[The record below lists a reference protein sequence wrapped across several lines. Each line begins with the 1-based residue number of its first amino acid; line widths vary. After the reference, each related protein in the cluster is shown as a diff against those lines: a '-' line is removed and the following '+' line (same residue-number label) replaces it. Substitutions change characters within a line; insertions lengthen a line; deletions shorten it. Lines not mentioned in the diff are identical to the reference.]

1 MKVQT
6 TRFGWIDVDEGRL
19 IEFPE
24 GVLGFPDESHYALIQ
39 INDEGNFFWLQSIS
53 RPEVAF
59 VVCDP
64 RLFVPDYEVPAK
76 PEEFSQ
82 IGLED
87 VAQAQVF
94 IVINKVARALTG
106 NLQGPLVI
114 NAANR
119 RGRQLVLS
127 EKKYSTR
134 HPLMRLDEARER
146 ASLTA

>member
-1 MKVQT
+1 
-6 TRFGWIDVDEGRL
+6 L

-24 GVLGFPDESHYALIQ
+24 GVLGFPDESHYALLAIS
-39 INDEGNFFWLQSIS
+39 DEGNFFWLQSVS

-64 RLFVPDYEVPAK
+64 CLFVPDYEVPAK

-87 VAQAQVF
+87 MSQAQVF
-94 IVINKVARALTG
+94 IVINKVTHALTG
-106 NLQGPLVI
+106 NLQGPLVV

-119 RGRQLVLS
+119 RARQLVLS

-134 HPLMRLDEARER
+134 HPLMQLDEARQH